1 LKGRNL
7 VGEIIADRYELLSIA
22 GVGGMGTVYKAHQ
35 LDLDRPVA
43 IKFLDSDF
51 VSDDE
56 MYSRFQLEA
65 RALAQLSHKN
75 VGGFYAFGA
84 LKSGEPFIVMEYL
97 EGQSLAAILCFGAL
111 PIERVLHIA
120 IQIASGMS
128 SAHKANLVH
137 RDLKPGNI
145 LLSSEPEFDTVKVVD
160 FGLAKHVEIS
170 SNASYTRTG
179 QLVGT
184 PQYLSPEQCRG
195 VRNIDSR
202 ADIYAF
208 GCVLYEMLLGSPP
221 FDADT
226 PVGYVY
232 KHLNEE
238 VAFPSLLS
246 KDERSAAL
254 CRGVMHCM
262 EKEPARRYQFMN
274 EVEHDLLCIKEKRL
288 GDLVAPFMVRP
299 LKWRVPAILVFSIAI
314 VVSGLLLTAVLQGNK
329 KRSNSVR
336 VDSRAVLVNEI
347 KQAERDKRFDGEKA
361 QIAQL
366 KELVR
371 SQSQSGDRP
380 REFLLLAQQL
390 QEFPVAA
397 NQLAIAAIMEAVG
410 LKTSKWTTVKDDRS
424 KKNFG
429 SSVDVGKLNVRK
441 EEDEETKLNAALVV
455 DAAAQIL
462 LKNKYYA
469 ERNLIVSLL
478 SANKLHIVQAAHGM
492 TAFHDFVYES
502 AERTH
507 IPLQNLFNLYE
518 QRSGILRRRG
528 LVKEASLVDKKA
540 YFVALKLHGPEN
552 AITVRASLAA
562 IDPSNLSE
570 EDLKTMKLALRCART
585 YGHKRDGG
593 WLSVY
598 EKVCGINMAARRWD
612 AVIADVEESLRLRPK
627 GVFAYVLLQARAQ
640 AYLSKGQASE
650 AIADLRKAYRY
661 CRDDYSLRYAILP
674 TLLDALR
681 KNGRKQEARE
691 FLDEQI
697 RKFERHKLFSQA
709 AHLCFMQGRIA
720 VEDSADFRRA
730 QEYFKRGVATA
741 RWANDQLG
749 QLENMTWIL
758 VTENRM
764 DGKETEYLGQV
775 LELVMKQPNPSIAS
789 QDIALLHVL
798 QDTVHRY
805 KKHGFTQALKDSAP
819 GIASIASF
827 ATAASSK
834 DSLSSVK
841 ELLDAYEQGAQQNPS
856 INKEIQR
863 LRTLAAN

>member
-1 LKGRNL
+1 MKGRNL

-111 PIERVLHIA
+111 PIERVIHIA

-238 VAFPSLLS
+238 VSFPSLLS

-254 CRGVMHCM
+254 CRVVMHCM

-274 EVEHDLLCIKEKRL
+274 EVEHDLICIKEKRL

-329 KRSNSVR
+329 KRSNSVQ
-336 VDSRAVLVNEI
+336 VDSRAVLVNAI
-347 KQAERDKRFDGEKA
+347 KQAERDKKFDGEKA